1 MIGCEV
7 VDLSCVRTPL
17 SLGLWLHIFVE
28 DLRFTAHI
36 CCGVSANIIL
46 AFVLAC
52 VSVGGVEK
60 EVSA

>member
-7 VDLSCVRTPL
+7 VDRSCVRTPL
-17 SLGLWLHIFVE
+17 SLGLWLDIFVE
-28 DLRFTAHI
+28 DLRITAYI
-36 CCGVSANIIL
+36 LCGVSTNINR

-60 EVSA
+60 EMSA